1 VVGCH
6 TEVTVV
12 ERQGAIGEEDGSS
25 RGAFVFPALA
35 FPVTKH
41 EVVGAMTACLATL
54 EPPGSIEQLIE
65 RASTGNLSIWVNAN
79 YERLGR
85 LHPLSSVVEG
95 MNERPASP
103 PPRAFDQFAAESS
116 LTTALQRAVQA
127 GTEILGL
134 EHQNPIPR
142 QDDIVLLLLLGTQE
156 LLRAGQSG
164 ETKAGSFAEVARYLE
179 RLFAC
184 VEDPSMEHWPAT
196 LDRVAPP
203 LAPEERANRA
213 EHRGRRQREVQLL
226 VALTFALM

>member
-1 VVGCH
+1 M
-6 TEVTVV
+6 
-12 ERQGAIGEEDGSS
+12 ERQGGIGEE
-25 RGAFVFPALA
+25 RGASRQASFVFPALA

-41 EVVGAMTACLATL
+41 EVVGAMTACLAAL
-54 EPPGSIEQLIE
+54 EPPGSLEQLIE

-85 LHPLSSVVEG
+85 MHPLSAVVEG

-103 PPRAFDQFAAESS
+103 LPRAFDQFAAEPS

-134 EHQNPIPR
+134 EHQNPIAH
-142 QDDIVLLLLLGTQE
+142 QDDIILLLLLGTQE

-164 ETKAGSFAEVARYLE
+164 ETKAGAFAEVARYLE

-184 VEDPSMEHWPAT
+184 AEDPLVQHWPAS
-196 LDRVAPP
+196 LDRDAPP
-203 LAPEERANRA
+203 LAPEERASRA

-226 VALTFALM
+226 VALTLALM